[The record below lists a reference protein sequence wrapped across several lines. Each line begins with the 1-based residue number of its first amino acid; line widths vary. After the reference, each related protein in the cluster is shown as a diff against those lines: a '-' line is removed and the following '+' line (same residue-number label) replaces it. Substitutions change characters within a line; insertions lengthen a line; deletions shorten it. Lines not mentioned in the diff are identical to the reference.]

1 MGCSS
6 LGIEDIKQKIL
17 ADARDEAKQ
26 IREEAEKKAKPI
38 VDEAK
43 DKAKQIK
50 KDSKKKAELEAELK
64 KKRILALARLEARK
78 SILAARHEM
87 TEEAFVKAVKR
98 LSELDDGEYRA
109 IIKKM
114 FLSADMPD
122 GNVEA
127 ILSPK
132 DKKRISHDFLKD
144 VQKELAKKGKKVE
157 LTLSEDA
164 RNISGGFVLR
174 KGRVEFNN
182 SFEAVIKMQRDVMET
197 EVARILFGEH
207 GWKSQRSTN
216 MHTR

>member
-6 LGIEDIKQKIL
+6 LGIEDIKQKII
-17 ADARDEAKQ
+17 ADARERAKQ

-43 DKAKQIK
+43 NKAKQIK
-50 KDSKKKAELEAELK
+50 KESEEKAELEAEAK

-78 SILAARHEM
+78 SILATRHEM
-87 TEEAFVKAVKR
+87 TEDAFIKAMNR
-98 LSELDDGEYRA
+98 LSELDDEEYQA
-109 IIKKM
+109 IIKEM
-114 FLSADMPD
+114 FLSVDIPD
-122 GNVEA
+122 GNVEV

-132 DKKRISHDFLKD
+132 DKKRISHNSLRD

-157 LTLSEDA
+157 LTLSDDV
-164 RNISGGFVLR
+164 RDISGGFVLK
-174 KGRVEFNN
+174 KGRIEFNN

-207 GWKSQRSTN
+207 
-216 MHTR
+216 